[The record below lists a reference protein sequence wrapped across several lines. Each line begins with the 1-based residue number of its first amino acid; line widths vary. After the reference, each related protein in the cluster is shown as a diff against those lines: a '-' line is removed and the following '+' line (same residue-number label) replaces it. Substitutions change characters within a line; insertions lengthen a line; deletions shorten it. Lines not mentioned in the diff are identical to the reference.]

1 MHVQN
6 EREKLIEQYQAE
18 TDKEKKHELR
28 KKISDME
35 MKAGYG
41 ERNAGR
47 FTYPYK
53 YPDEEKQ
60 QDKTIRVGLNSKI
73 PV

>member
-1 MHVQN
+1 MQN
-6 EREKLIEQYQAE
+6 QSEREKLIEQYKTE
-18 TDKEKKHELR
+18 TDKAKKKELR

-35 MKAGYG
+35 MKAVYG

-53 YPDEEKQ
+53 YQ
-60 QDKTIRVGLNSKI
+60 A
-73 PV
+73 